1 MENFLLIDIGSTYT
15 KVVAASADECRILG
29 TAKSFTTV
37 ETDVSDGLSKALDE
51 LAKVTGIRDYSA
63 RYSCSSAAGGLKM
76 ISVGLVPDLTAE
88 AAKMAALS
96 AGAKVIKTYSYELN
110 SREAEEI
117 YAAKPDIMLLSGG
130 TDGGNKDVI
139 LHNAQVIS
147 KIDGNF
153 PVVVAGNKSVSDEVG
168 RILKKGGKTVR
179 ICENVMPEF
188 NVLNIE
194 PAREMIRQIF
204 LQRIVAAKGL
214 TKVQEL
220 LEGIIMPTPSAV
232 LKAASLLSRGTASEE
247 GVGDLLLVDV
257 GGATTDVY
265 SIADGSPS
273 SSGVVLRGLPEPFE
287 KRTVEGDLGVRYS
300 AGSLLEE
307 AGAERVAAD
316 AGITPDELLE
326 KVDMIIAKPEL
337 LDSECEGIARIDN
350 ALAQTAVR
358 IAVERHAGR
367 LKSTFTML
375 GEVFVQSGKE
385 LGRVKKIIGTGGS
398 IINSEDP
405 GRILKQALFD
415 PARPE
420 VLKPREAELLLDKKY
435 ILAAMGLL
443 SIRFPEVAIRI
454 MKKELEMI

>member
-15 KVVAASADECRILG
+15 KVVAVDVGECRVLG
-29 TAKSFTTV
+29 TAKSFTTI
-37 ETDVSDGLSKALDE
+37 ETDISEGLSDALNE
-51 LAKVTGIRDYSA
+51 LEKVTGIKDYSA
-63 RYSCSSAAGGLKM
+63 KYSCSSAAGGLKM

-110 SREAEEI
+110 MREAEEI
-117 YAAKPDIMLLSGG
+117 FASKPDIILLSGG

-139 LHNAQVIS
+139 LHNAKVIS
-147 KIDGNF
+147 KIDGDF
-153 PVVVAGNKSVSDEVG
+153 PVVVAGNKSASDEVKE
-168 RILKKGGKTVR
+168 ILEKGGKSVR
-179 ICENVMPEF
+179 ICDNVMPEF

-194 PAREMIRQIF
+194 PARELIRQIF
-204 LQRIVAAKGL
+204 LQRIVIAKGL

-232 LKAASLLSRGTASEE
+232 LKAVSLLSRGLPSEE
-247 GVGDLLLVDV
+247 GLGDLLLVDV

-265 SIADGSPS
+265 SIADGAPN
-273 SSGVVLRGLPEPFE
+273 SSGVILRGLPEPYE

-300 AGSLLEE
+300 VRSLLEE
-307 AGAERVAAD
+307 VGVEQVCAAS
-316 AGITPDELLE
+316 GMTHDELLE
-326 KVDMIIAKPEL
+326 KTEMIITRPKL
-337 LDSECEGIARIDN
+337 LDSDCKGIAQIDN
-350 ALAQTAVR
+350 ALAQAAVK

-367 LKSTFTML
+367 LKSAFTML

-398 IINSEDP
+398 IINSKDP
-405 GRILKQALFD
+405 AGILKQALFD
-415 PARPE
+415 PASPE
-420 VLKPREAELLLDKKY
+420 VLKPKEAELLLDKKY

-443 SIRFPEVAIRI
+443 SIRFPEAAIRI